1 MKRYF
6 KKFKIR
12 VFIQVLLI
20 CINIFL
26 GIFLYILY
34 KNFLIVGICLI
45 LLLSL
50 VYHHV
55 KYIDLTNRNFKRFL
69 EAINYSDFS
78 QSFTDKNLGKSF
90 SELSQ
95 AFTQV
100 VEKFQKARAEKEK
113 SFRYMNTIVQ
123 YINNGLISFDQEG
136 NVDFINRAAKKILN
150 ISFLKNIQSFK
161 TKNPTLY
168 QLMKKIRHG
177 EKVVKKI
184 SISNDTKQMAFSGFE
199 FKVGDKNLKL
209 LSIQDIHN
217 LLEDKELEAWQKLI
231 RVLTHEIMNSLTPIS
246 SLSSTTFDLI
256 KEIEGQ
262 DDQIKEK
269 LLDIKD
275 ALNTIHKRSEGLTD
289 FVKAYRSMTLIPKPE
304 FQIVSVSNL
313 FSRVYKILKPKLQ
326 KQGILFEKITD
337 PESLEISADPSLMEQ
352 VLINLLLNSIHALKE
367 IQKPKIELKCFLGD
381 SGKVVIQVIDNGS
394 GILEKNLGK
403 IFVPFYSTK
412 KSSGIGLSF
421 CKQIMKLHNGQIKV
435 ASTQSS
441 VTFSLYI

>member
-1 MKRYF
+1 
-6 KKFKIR
+6 
-12 VFIQVLLI
+12 
-20 CINIFL
+20 
-26 GIFLYILY
+26 
-34 KNFLIVGICLI
+34 
-45 LLLSL
+45 
-50 VYHHV
+50 
-55 KYIDLTNRNFKRFL
+55 
-69 EAINYSDFS
+69 
-78 QSFTDKNLGKSF
+78 
-90 SELSQ
+90 
-95 AFTQV
+95 
-100 VEKFQKARAEKEK
+100 
-113 SFRYMNTIVQ
+113 MNTIVQ

-136 NVDFINRAAKKILN
+136 NVDFINRSAKKILN
-150 ISFLKNIQSFK
+150 IRFLKNIQSFK
-161 TKNPTLY
+161 TKNPNLY

-177 EKVVKKI
+177 EKLVKKI
-184 SISNDTKQMAFSGFE
+184 SINNDTKQMAFSGYE
-199 FKVGDKNLKL
+199 FKVGDKELKL

-262 DDQIKEK
+262 DDQLKEK

-441 VTFSLYI
+441 VTFSLYF

>member
-26 GIFLYILY
+26 GVFLYFLY
-34 KNFLIVGICLI
+34 QNFLMVGISLI
-45 LLLSL
+45 ILLSL
-50 VYHHV
+50 VYYHV
-55 KYIDLTNRNFKRFL
+55 KYMDQTNRNFKRFL

-113 SFRYMNTIVQ
+113 SFRYLNTIVQ

-136 NVDFINRAAKKILN
+136 NVDFINRSAKKILN
-150 ISFLKNIQSFK
+150 IRFLKNIQSFK
-161 TKNPTLY
+161 TKNPNLY
-168 QLMKKIRHG
+168 QLIKKIRHG
-177 EKVVKKI
+177 EKLVKKI
-184 SISNDTKQMAFSGFE
+184 SINNDTKQMAFSGYE
-199 FKVGDKNLKL
+199 FKVGDKELKL

-246 SLSSTTFDLI
+246 SLSSTTFELI
-256 KEIEGQ
+256 QEIEVQ
-262 DDQIKEK
+262 DDPLKEK

-289 FVKAYRSMTLIPKPE
+289 FVKAYRSLTLIPKPE
-304 FQIVSVSNL
+304 FQIISVSSL

-326 KQGILFEKITD
+326 EQGISFERIID

-352 VLINLLLNSIHALKE
+352 VLINLLLNSIYALKE
-367 IQKPKIELKCFLGD
+367 TQKPQIELKCFLGD
-381 SGKVVIQVIDNGS
+381 NGKVVIQVIDNGN

-412 KSSGIGLSF
+412 KSSGVGLSF
-421 CKQIMKLHNGQIKV
+421 CKQIMKLHNGQTKV
-435 ASTQSS
+435 ASTQNSI
-441 VTFSLYI
+441 TFSLYF

>member
-20 CINIFL
+20 CITIFL

-34 KNFLIVGICLI
+34 QNFLIVGICLI

-100 VEKFQKARAEKEK
+100 VEKFQQARAEQEK

-150 ISFLKNIQSFK
+150 IRFLKNIQSFK

-199 FKVGDKNLKL
+199 FKVGDKDLKL

-352 VLINLLLNSIHALKE
+352 VLINLLLNSIYALKE
-367 IQKPKIELKCFLGD
+367 TQKPQIELKCFLGD

-435 ASTQSS
+435 ASTQNS

>member
-6 KKFKIR
+6 NKFKIR

-26 GIFLYILY
+26 GIFLYTLY
-34 KNFLIVGICLI
+34 QNFLMVGIFLI
-45 LLLSL
+45 ILLSL
-50 VYHHV
+50 VYYHV
-55 KYIDLTNRNFKRFL
+55 KYMDQTNRNFKRFL

-136 NVDFINRAAKKILN
+136 NVDFINRSAKKILN
-150 ISFLKNIQSFK
+150 ISFLKNIQSIK
-161 TKNPTLY
+161 TKNPSLY

-177 EKVVKKI
+177 EKLVKKI
-184 SISNDTKQMAFSGFE
+184 SINNDTKQMAFSGFE
-199 FKVGDKNLKL
+199 FKVGDKELKL

-256 KEIEGQ
+256 QEIEVQ
-262 DDQIKEK
+262 DDPLKEK

-304 FQIVSVSNL
+304 FQIISVSTL

-326 KQGILFEKITD
+326 KQGILFEKIID

-381 SGKVVIQVIDNGS
+381 SGKVVIQAIDNGS

-435 ASTQSS
+435 ASTQNSI
-441 VTFSLYI
+441 TFSLYF

>member
-26 GIFLYILY
+26 GVFFFVLY
-34 KNFLIVGICLI
+34 KNFLMVGIFLII
-45 LLLSL
+45 LLALL
-50 VYHHV
+50 YYHV
-55 KYIDLTNRNFKRFL
+55 KFIDQTNRNFKRFL

-150 ISFLKNIQSFK
+150 IRFLKNIQSFK
-161 TKNPTLY
+161 TKNPNLY

-177 EKVVKKI
+177 EKLVKKI
-184 SISNDTKQMAFSGFE
+184 SINNDTKQMAFSGYE
-199 FKVGDKNLKL
+199 FKVGDKELKL

-256 KEIEGQ
+256 QEIEVQ
-262 DDQIKEK
+262 DDPLKEK

-289 FVKAYRSMTLIPKPE
+289 FVKAYRSLTLIPKPE
-304 FQIVSVSNL
+304 FQIISVSSL

-326 KQGILFEKITD
+326 EQGISFERIID

-352 VLINLLLNSIHALKE
+352 VLINLLLNSIYALKE
-367 IQKPKIELKCFLGD
+367 TQKPQIELKCFLGD

-435 ASTQSS
+435 ASTQNSI
-441 VTFSLYI
+441 TFSLYF